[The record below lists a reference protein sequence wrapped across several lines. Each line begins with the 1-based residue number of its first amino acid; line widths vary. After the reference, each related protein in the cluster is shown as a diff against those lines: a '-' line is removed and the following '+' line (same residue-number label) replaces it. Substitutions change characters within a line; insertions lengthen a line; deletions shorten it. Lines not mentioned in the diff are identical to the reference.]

1 MSDDGL
7 PARRPCYICLSAAG
21 GDSGGAPCHRCP
33 DAGGILIP
41 GCMGSAVY
49 ARSDRDLS
57 HCTCERRRLAL
68 LPLTGTELLA
78 VLQAVEAARGA
89 ALTPVD
95 RNLVELATHVVMDV
109 MRHRRPGTKGRRV

>member
-1 MSDDGL
+1 M
-7 PARRPCYICLSAAG
+7 
-21 GDSGGAPCHRCP
+21 
-33 DAGGILIP
+33 
-41 GCMGSAVY
+41 
-49 ARSDRDLS
+49 
-57 HCTCERRRLAL
+57 